1 VEVITYSRISARARC
16 AMREHLHYELRLRP
30 RQIQWS
36 LDVGSSFHAAMEA
49 WNRGQSEEEAV
60 AAALARLNEVATR
73 IKDPVEFEKLPLRS
87 VQLEI
92 MVRAAIRR
100 FPKYEPVVV
109 EHEFSIPIVNPLT
122 GRASRTFRLAGK
134 IDAIVRTPDGRLWLL
149 EYKTSGQSLDQF
161 RMRYGLDNQIS
172 YYVLAARMA
181 LGLPIEGA
189 LVRVIIKPRTEPRRG
204 ETLDEYR
211 ERLKALYEEESDR
224 LLSEDLVVRDEAQ
237 LELTRRE
244 LWAEVQTRLFEKR
257 LGVIRRNPQAC
268 SDFGGCPFRAACLQ
282 LENWQ
287 DMYYVAEAQ
296 HDELSMETQTA

>member
-1 VEVITYSRISARARC
+1 
-16 AMREHLHYELRLRP
+16 MREHLHYELRLRP

-36 LDVGSSFHAAMEA
+36 LDIGSSFHAAMET
-49 WNRGQSEEEAV
+49 WNQGQSEEEAV
-60 AAALARLNEVATR
+60 AAALARLNEVAAR
-73 IKDPVEFEKLPLRS
+73 IKDPVELEKLPLRS
-87 VQLEI
+87 VQLEV

-109 EHEFSIPIVNPLT
+109 EHEFSVPIINPRT

-134 IDAIVRTPDGRLWLL
+134 IDLVVKTPDGGYWLT
-149 EYKTSGQSLDQF
+149 EYKTTSQNLEQF
-161 RMRYGLDNQIS
+161 RMRYGLDSQVS
-172 YYVLAARMA
+172 YYTLAAREA
-181 LGLPIEGA
+181 LGIPIEGS
-189 LVRVIIKPRTEPRRG
+189 LIRVIVKTRTEPRRG

-211 ERLKALYEEESDR
+211 DRLEAMYTQESDR
-224 LLSEDLVVRDEAQ
+224 LLAEDLVVRDEAQ

-287 DMYYVAEAQ
+287 DMYYVAKAQ

>member
-1 VEVITYSRISARARC
+1 
-16 AMREHLHYELRLRP
+16 
-30 RQIQWS
+30 
-36 LDVGSSFHAAMEA
+36 MEA